1 MAREGSET
9 AAQREGSLWQDKP
22 VRTHTHTHIF
32 FTQMLDDLAHH
43 AAGPAAA
50 RHPPPPAAAHR
61 AAPRRP
67 PRRHC
72 RHPAAPEQPRQQTS
86 HKFSALRAAAAGSP
100 QASTALLEPSRRQ
113 SHLLR
118 RRWGHGSRRPVL
130 GGRHQLLLVTTIV
143 SVDASAAPA
152 RRPRAPTPPS
162 CSHSHGHRTSRLAD

>member
-1 MAREGSET
+1 MTVRVESCMRQVGTEPEAIRSWGLRDRDDPVE
-9 AAQREGSLWQDKP
+9 SLN
-22 VRTHTHTHIF
+22 
-32 FTQMLDDLAHH
+32 
-43 AAGPAAA
+43 
-50 RHPPPPAAAHR
+50 PPPPPPTTHQ
-61 AAPRRP
+61 AAPHHP

-72 RHPAAPEQPRQQTS
+72 RHPAAPEQPREQTS
-86 HKFSALRAAAAGSP
+86 HKCSVLRAAAAGSP

-130 GGRHQLLLVTTIV
+130 GGRHQLLVTTIV

-152 RRPRAPTPPS
+152 RRRRAPTPPS